1 MYIEK
6 NPKYWRQLLATN
18 KDTYVLYCLN
28 ELNFSNFNILF
39 IYFFLIFI
47 LLGLLLLNLIFL
59 GKKQMNWPIR
69 HIFIFSDI
77 KTSISQAGGIIA
89 RVLTLKARIT
99 SLYFSVYFD
108 SWTNMKLDVSFGE
121 LQCYIYCGWSRGF
134 YGRLTYYRPRI
145 LPLFHGYLTIWV
157 MGLTYNPSKPL
168 SVFSQNILGY
178 DK

>member
-6 NPKYWRQLLATN
+6 NPKNWRQLLATN
-18 KDTYVLYCLN
+18 KDTYVLYCVN
-28 ELNFSNFNILF
+28 ETFLTSTFYSF
-39 IYFFLIFI
+39 IFFIFI
-47 LLGLLLLNLIFL
+47 LLDLLLLNIIFL